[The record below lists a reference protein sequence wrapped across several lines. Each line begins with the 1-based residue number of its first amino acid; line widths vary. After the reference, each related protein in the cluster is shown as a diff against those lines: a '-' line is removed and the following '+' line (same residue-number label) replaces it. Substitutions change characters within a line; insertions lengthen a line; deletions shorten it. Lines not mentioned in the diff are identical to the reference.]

1 LSAGTRGLLR
11 LTVEEL
17 AVNELREAFHHWVR
31 VWECE
36 IDAEGRLQMPRPLN
50 ERPSV
55 EAILLRDAS
64 SETALIESARR
75 IFLDIEDNMADAF
88 ASIRESLNSSLKPLL
103 AVATKEEVG
112 KEKERL
118 DARIAEID
126 VAMRDANVKA
136 ISKEL
141 DALIAEGE
149 TWLFEEIS
157 RDEAERKQRL
167 EEELELRKRR
177 YRELRDFLKKEQKR
191 LLEEVLPRRYS
202 IAGNIQV
209 FPVGLEL
216 VLPETIV

>member
-1 LSAGTRGLLR
+1 
-11 LTVEEL
+11 
-17 AVNELREAFHHWVR
+17 
-31 VWECE
+31 
-36 IDAEGRLQMPRPLN
+36 
-50 ERPSV
+50 
-55 EAILLRDAS
+55 LLRDAS

-202 IAGNIQV
+202 LAGNIQV